1 MAQAFDNQGYYETGG
16 AAADKKQP
24 PPPPRYSQR
33 SGYSRFVSVLKVLL
47 PATAVGLII
56 LVIAWQKIE
65 STNGIIAPVVEVP
78 EGVAGEVSVLN
89 PRWNGVDEE
98 NRPFTVTADLVSQ
111 SSEDGNLYELELP
124 KADITL
130 EDDTWLALTA
140 RSGRFLYEEQQL
152 DLIGDVDLFHDE
164 GFEIRTEAATIFLK
178 TKDAQ
183 GDSPV
188 EGHGPAGLL
197 NAEGFRITQE
207 GERIHFTGKS
217 RLIVYPEA
225 QEAIR

>member
-1 MAQAFDNQGYYETGG
+1 MAQAFDSHGDYGG
-16 AAADKKQP
+16 TATAAPAEP
-24 PPPPRYSQR
+24 APPPPRYSQR

-56 LVIAWQKIE
+56 LVIAWQKIGPTE
-65 STNGIIAPVVEVP
+65 GIIPTTVP
-78 EGVAGEVSVLN
+78 EWQGAGEVSVLN

-111 SSEDGNLYELELP
+111 STGDGNLYELELP

-140 RSGRFLYEEQQL
+140 KSGRFFYEEQQL
-152 DLIGDVDLFHDE
+152 ELIGDVDLFHDQ
-164 GFEIRTEAATIFLK
+164 GFEIRTEAATIDLK

-188 EGHGPAGLL
+188 EGHGPAGRL

-207 GERIHFTGKS
+207 GARITFTGKS

>member
-1 MAQAFDNQGYYETGG
+1 MAQAFDSQGYHETGG
-16 AAADKKQP
+16 AAAARNQP
-24 PPPPRYSQR
+24 PPPPRYSRR
-33 SGYSRFVSVLKVLL
+33 SGYSRFVGILKVLL

-65 STNGIIAPVVEVP
+65 STNGIIAPPVLSP
-78 EGVAGEVSVLN
+78 EGLAGEVSVLN

-111 SSEDGNLYELELP
+111 SSDDGNLYELELP

-140 RSGRFLYEEQQL
+140 KSGRFLYEEQEL
-152 DLIGDVDLFHDE
+152 ELIGDVDLFHDQ
-164 GFEIRTEAATIFLK
+164 GFEIRTEAATVFLK

-188 EGHGPAGLL
+188 EGHGPAGRL
-197 NAEGFRITQE
+197 NAEGFRLTQE
-207 GERIHFTGKS
+207 GARIIFTGKS
-217 RLIVYPEA
+217 RLIVYPKA
-225 QEAIR
+225 QEAIQ